1 MVSMMKLLNASALN
15 FSLFVIIVSSSC
27 TQHPAES
34 VMVIEKD
41 SLGVPSEVADT
52 ININY
57 TENAQRVI
65 NLKAKLMQ
73 RYPTKEDNILFM
85 KKGLEIYFYGDSGK
99 LKSTIKS
106 DWAKRFEK
114 SRKTELHGNVVV
126 TNDKGESMATDEIFW
141 EQYQRKIYTSKF
153 VTITTPTEILTGEG
167 LEATDD
173 FSTYEI
179 KNPKGIIKR
188 SDIK

>member
-1 MVSMMKLLNASALN
+1 MKKTSLLLFAISIACIQSA
-15 FSLFVIIVSSSC
+15 C
-27 TQHPAES
+27 TPKAAES
-34 VMVIEKD
+34 EMVIEKD
-41 SLGVPSEVADT
+41 SLGVPTEVADT

-57 TENAQRVI
+57 SENAERVV

-73 RYPTKEDNILFM
+73 RYTTKEDNILFM
-85 KKGLEIYFYGDSGK
+85 KKGLEIYFYGEGGK

-114 SRKTELHGNVVV
+114 SRKTELHGHVVV
-126 TNDKGESMATDEIFW
+126 VNDKGESMATEEIYW

-167 LEATDD
+167 LEAADD
-173 FSTYEI
+173 FSSYEI

-188 SDIK
+188 NDLK